1 MAYHFILFQLRKA
14 LPEMYAASNVCLVPL
29 HTGVATDSVPSKL
42 LTITA
47 AGRPLIAS
55 VDEDS
60 DTYRFVEDAV
70 CGLWVEPEN
79 PHDFTLYHDPD
90 RRERLG
96 RNGRSHVEARYTPQ
110 VVAQQY
116 GPSVRRAHCKRQA
129 QGKALLERT
138 AEV

>member
-1 MAYHFILFQLRKA
+1 VFKI
-14 LPEMYAASNVCLVPL
+14 PIIAAVRLS
-29 HTGVATDSVPSKL
+29 
-42 LTITA
+42 
-47 AGRPLIAS
+47 LIAS
-55 VDEDS
+55 VEEDS
-60 DTYRFVEDAV
+60 DTYRFVEKAG
-70 CGLWVEPEN
+70 CGLWMEPEN
-79 PHDFTLYHDPD
+79 PDALAEAILTLYHDPD

-96 RNGRSHVEARYTPQ
+96 RSGRAHVEARYTPQ